1 MPANEFNIKFS
12 PDVVPIFDKTLLG
25 SIRRPIDPMKW
36 DIVLDFYDR
45 GLYRDVIIGILDYVD
60 SELVTKRGNPAKTD
74 FVIPHGSAIVKIK
87 IDDKNFQ
94 VTAPFLEVP
103 STQNIPLL
111 RQVSEINLFPLN
123 LSTIVLENNQLIFKY
138 SCPLELCE
146 PYKIY
151 DVLREICRYAD
162 AYDDEFI
169 KKFNARW
176 VHRPVIRTFAQKYTD
191 YAWNRVQLYLQE
203 VSAYIDY
210 LERKRLIE
218 FCLDMMVI
226 TLMKIDYYVVPQG
239 ALRTDIERVVSQLQ
253 DNETPMSDRIRK
265 GREFFSS
272 LKGCTKQDFTKDL
285 YVAEVFIPLRLNF
298 TNEMVEPY
306 FQRYYEVAKKEIA
319 AREYLGAVLTLQ
331 TAFFS
336 LFYNYIFPD
345 DIREIITTALIQSSH
360 KPWDKAASVFWE
372 ALENILQRQTPKR
385 KRGFLRTLFGSSM
398 S

>member
-1 MPANEFNIKFS
+1 MPANEFNMKFS

-25 SIRRPIDPMKW
+25 SIRRPIEPMKW

-45 GLYRDVIIGILDYVD
+45 GLYKDVIIGILDYVD
-60 SELVTKRGNPAKTD
+60 SELVSKRGNPAKTD

-87 IDDKNFQ
+87 IDDKNFH

-103 STQNIPLL
+103 STHNIPLL

-138 SCPLELCE
+138 SCPLEMCE

-162 AYDDEFI
+162 AYDDDFI

-176 VHRPVIRTFAQKYTD
+176 IHRPVIRTFAQKYTD
-191 YAWNRVQLYLQE
+191 YAWNRVQFYIQE
-203 VSAYIDY
+203 ASAYIDY

-226 TLMKIDYYVVPQG
+226 TLMKIDYYAVPQG
-239 ALRTDIERVVSQLQ
+239 AIMTEIERAVSQLQ
-253 DNETPMSDRIRK
+253 DNETPINDRIRK
-265 GREFFSS
+265 GREILSS
-272 LKGCTKQDFTKDL
+272 LKNHSKQEFTKDL

-306 FQRYYEVAKKEIA
+306 FQRYYEVAKKEMA

-331 TAFFS
+331 SAFIG
-336 LFYNYIFPD
+336 LFYNYIFPE
-345 DIREIITTALIQSSH
+345 DIKELITTALVQSNH
-360 KPWDKAASVFWE
+360 KPWDKAASVLWQ
-372 ALENILQRQTPKR
+372 ALENVLQRQTPKR
-385 KRGFLRTLFGSSM
+385 KRGFLRTLFGSM

>member
-1 MPANEFNIKFS
+1 MSFNELNMKFS

-25 SIRRPIDPMKW
+25 SIQRPIEPMKW
-36 DIVLDFYDR
+36 DLVLDFYDR
-45 GLYRDVIIGILDYVD
+45 GLFKDVIIGILDYVD
-60 SELVTKRGNPAKTD
+60 SEMVNKRGNPAKTD

-87 IDDKNFQ
+87 IDDKNFY

-162 AYDDEFI
+162 AYDDDFI

-176 VHRPVIRTFAQKYTD
+176 IHKPVTRNFAQKYTD
-191 YAWNRVQLYLQE
+191 YAWNRIQLYLQE
-203 VSAYIDY
+203 ASAYIDY

-226 TLMKIDYYVVPQG
+226 TLMKIDYYAVPQG
-239 ALRTDIERVVSQLQ
+239 ATRTDLEQAVSQLQ
-253 DNETPMSDRIRK
+253 DNQTPINDRIRK
-265 GREFFSS
+265 GREFLNS
-272 LKGCTKQDFTKDL
+272 LKSCNRQEFIKDL

-298 TNEMVEPY
+298 TNEMVESY

-336 LFYNYIFPD
+336 LFYNYICPD
-345 DIREIITTALIQSSH
+345 DIKEIITTALVQSSR
-360 KPWDKAASVFWE
+360 KSWDKAALVLWQ

-385 KRGFLRTLFGSSM
+385 KRGFLRTLFGSM

>member
-1 MPANEFNIKFS
+1 MPANEFNIKVS

-36 DIVLDFYDR
+36 DIVLDLYDR
-45 GLYRDVIIGILDYVD
+45 GLYKDVIIGILDYVD

-87 IDDKNFQ
+87 IDDKNFH

-103 STQNIPLL
+103 STHNIPLL

-203 VSAYIDY
+203 ASAYIDY

-218 FCLDMMVI
+218 FCLDMMAI
-226 TLMKIDYYVVPQG
+226 TLMKIDYYAVPQG
-239 ALRTDIERVVSQLQ
+239 AVRTDIERVVSQLQ
-253 DNETPMSDRIRK
+253 DNETPINDRIRK
-265 GREFFSS
+265 GREFLSS
-272 LKGCTKQDFTKDL
+272 LKGHTKQEFTKDL

-345 DIREIITTALIQSSH
+345 DIKEIISTALVQSSH
-360 KPWDKAASVFWE
+360 KPWDKAASVLWE

-385 KRGFLRTLFGSSM
+385 KQGFLRTVTK
-398 S
+398 

>member
-1 MPANEFNIKFS
+1 MKFS

-25 SIRRPIDPMKW
+25 SIRRPIEPMKW

-45 GLYRDVIIGILDYVD
+45 GLYKDVIIGILDYVD
-60 SELVTKRGNPAKTD
+60 SELVSKRGNPAKTD

-87 IDDKNFQ
+87 IDDKNFH

-103 STQNIPLL
+103 STHNIPLL

-138 SCPLELCE
+138 SCPLEMCE

-162 AYDDEFI
+162 AYDDDFI

-176 VHRPVIRTFAQKYTD
+176 IHRPVIRTFAQKYTD
-191 YAWNRVQLYLQE
+191 YAWNRVQFYIQE
-203 VSAYIDY
+203 ASAYIDY

-226 TLMKIDYYVVPQG
+226 TLMKIDYYAVPQG
-239 ALRTDIERVVSQLQ
+239 AIMTEIERAVSQLQ
-253 DNETPMSDRIRK
+253 DNETPINDRIRK
-265 GREFFSS
+265 GREILSS
-272 LKGCTKQDFTKDL
+272 LKNHSKQEFTKDL

-306 FQRYYEVAKKEIA
+306 FQRYYEVAKKEMA

-331 TAFFS
+331 SAFIG
-336 LFYNYIFPD
+336 LFYNYIFPE
-345 DIREIITTALIQSSH
+345 DIKELITTALVQSNH
-360 KPWDKAASVFWE
+360 KPWDKAASVLWQ
-372 ALENILQRQTPKR
+372 ALENVLQRQTPKR
-385 KRGFLRTLFGSSM
+385 KRGFLRTLFGSM

>member
-1 MPANEFNIKFS
+1 MPANEFNMKFS
-12 PDVVPIFDKTLLG
+12 PDVVPTFDKTLLG
-25 SIRRPIDPMKW
+25 AIRRPIDPMKW
-36 DIVLDFYDR
+36 DIVLDLYDR
-45 GLYRDVIIGILDYVD
+45 GQYKDVIIGILDYVD
-60 SELVTKRGNPAKTD
+60 SEMVTKRGNPAKTD

-87 IDDKNFQ
+87 IDDKNFY
-94 VTAPFLEVP
+94 VIAPFLEVP
-103 STQNIPLL
+103 STHNIPLL
-111 RQVSEINLFPLN
+111 RQVTEINLFPLN

-138 SCPLELCE
+138 SCPSELCE

-162 AYDDEFI
+162 AYDDDFI

-226 TLMKIDYYVVPQG
+226 TLMKVDYYAVPQG
-239 ALRTDIERVVSQLQ
+239 AVRTDIEQAVSQLQ
-253 DNETPMSDRIRK
+253 DNETPINDRIRK
-265 GREFFSS
+265 GREFLSS
-272 LKGCTKQDFTKDL
+272 LKGHTKQEFTKDL

-306 FQRYYEVAKKEIA
+306 FERYYEVAKKEIA

-331 TAFFS
+331 TAFFG

-345 DIREIITTALIQSSH
+345 DIKEIITTALVQSSH
-360 KPWDKAASVFWE
+360 KPWDKALSVLWD

-385 KRGFLRTLFGSSM
+385 KQGFLRTLFGSSK
-398 S
+398 

>member
-1 MPANEFNIKFS
+1 MPANEFNMKFS

-45 GLYRDVIIGILDYVD
+45 GLYKDVIIGILDYVD
-60 SELVTKRGNPAKTD
+60 SEMVSKRGNPAKTD
-74 FVIPHGSAIVKIK
+74 FVIPHGSAVVKIK
-87 IDDKNFQ
+87 IDDKKFH
-94 VTAPFLEVP
+94 VSAPFLEVP
-103 STQNIPLL
+103 STHNIPLL
-111 RQVSEINLFPLN
+111 RQVTEINLFPLN

-162 AYDDEFI
+162 AYDDDFI

-203 VSAYIDY
+203 ASAYIDY

-218 FCLDMMVI
+218 FCLDMMVR
-226 TLMKIDYYVVPQG
+226 TFMKFDYYAVPQG
-239 ALRTDIERVVSQLQ
+239 AVRTDIEQAVSQLQ
-253 DNETPMSDRIRK
+253 DNETPVNDRIRK
-265 GREFFSS
+265 GREFLSS
-272 LKGCTKQDFTKDL
+272 LKTLTRQEFTKDL

-298 TNEMVEPY
+298 TNEMVDPY
-306 FQRYYEVAKKEIA
+306 FQRYYEVARKEIA

-345 DIREIITTALIQSSH
+345 DIKEIISTALVQSSH
-360 KPWDKAASVFWE
+360 KPWDKAASVLWE
-372 ALENILQRQTPKR
+372 ALENVLQRQTPKR
-385 KRGFLRTLFGSSM
+385 KRGFLRTLFGSNN
-398 S
+398 

>member
-45 GLYRDVIIGILDYVD
+45 NLYKDVIVGILDYVD
-60 SELVTKRGNPAKTD
+60 SELVSKRGNPAKTD
-74 FVIPHGSAIVKIK
+74 FVIPHGSAVVKIK
-87 IDDKNFQ
+87 IDDKNFH
-94 VTAPFLEVP
+94 VSAPFLEVP
-103 STQNIPLL
+103 STHNIPLL
-111 RQVSEINLFPLN
+111 RQVTEINLFPLN

-162 AYDDEFI
+162 AYDDDFI

-176 VHRPVIRTFAQKYTD
+176 VHKPVIRTFAQKYTD

-203 VSAYIDY
+203 ASAYIDY

-218 FCLDMMVI
+218 FCLDMMV
-226 TLMKIDYYVVPQG
+226 TSLMKIDYYAVPQG
-239 ALRTDIERVVSQLQ
+239 AVRTDIEQAVSQLQ
-253 DNETPMSDRIRK
+253 DNETPVNDRIRK
-265 GREFFSS
+265 GREFLSTLKALNKQEFS
-272 LKGCTKQDFTKDL
+272 KDL

-306 FQRYYEVAKKEIA
+306 FQRYYEVARKEIA

-336 LFYNYIFPD
+336 LFYNYVFPD
-345 DIREIITTALIQSSH
+345 DIRQIITTALVQSGH
-360 KPWDKAASVFWE
+360 RPWDKAASLLWQ

-385 KRGFLRTLFGSSM
+385 KRGFLRTLFGSNN
-398 S
+398 

>member
-1 MPANEFNIKFS
+1 MPLNEINMKFS

-25 SIRRPIDPMKW
+25 SIQRSIDPMKW

-45 GLYRDVIIGILDYVD
+45 GLYKDVIIGILDYVD
-60 SELVTKRGNPAKTD
+60 SELVNKRGNPAKTD

-87 IDDKNFQ
+87 INDKNFH
-94 VTAPFLEVP
+94 VTAPFLEIP
-103 STQNIPLL
+103 STHNIPLL

-176 VHRPVIRTFAQKYTD
+176 VHKPVIRTFAQKYTD

-203 VSAYIDY
+203 AFTYIDY
-210 LERKRLIE
+210 LERRRLIE

-226 TLMKIDYYVVPQG
+226 TLMKIDYYAVPQG
-239 ALRTDIERVVSQLQ
+239 VVRTDIERAVSQLQ
-253 DNETPMSDRIRK
+253 DNETPISDRIRK
-265 GREFFSS
+265 GRELLSN
-272 LKGCTKQDFTKDL
+272 LKGHSKQEFTNDL

-298 TNEMVEPY
+298 TNEMVESY
-306 FQRYYEVAKKEIA
+306 FLRYYEVAKKEIA
-319 AREYLGAVLTLQ
+319 AREYLGAVLTLK
-331 TAFFS
+331 TAFFG
-336 LFYNYIFPD
+336 LFYNYISPD
-345 DIREIITTALIQSSH
+345 DIKKIITTALVQSSH
-360 KPWDKAASVFWE
+360 KPWDKAASVLWE
-372 ALENILQRQTPKR
+372 ALENILQRHTPKR
-385 KRGFLRTLFGSSM
+385 KRGFLRTLFSS
-398 S
+398 SQS

>member
-45 GLYRDVIIGILDYVD
+45 KLYKDVIVGILDYVD
-60 SELVTKRGNPAKTD
+60 SEMVSKRGNPAKTD
-74 FVIPHGSAIVKIK
+74 FVIPHGSAVVKIK
-87 IDDKNFQ
+87 IDNKNFH
-94 VTAPFLEVP
+94 VSAPFLQVP
-103 STQNIPLL
+103 STHNIPLL
-111 RQVSEINLFPLN
+111 RQVTEINLFPLN

-146 PYKIY
+146 PYKTY

-162 AYDDEFI
+162 AYDDDFI

-176 VHRPVIRTFAQKYTD
+176 VHKPVIRTFAQKYTD

-203 VSAYIDY
+203 TSAYIDY

-218 FCLDMMVI
+218 FCLDIMV
-226 TLMKIDYYVVPQG
+226 TSLMKIDYYAVPQG
-239 ALRTDIERVVSQLQ
+239 TVKTDIEQAVSQLQ
-253 DNETPMSDRIRK
+253 DNEIPANDRIRK
-265 GREFFSS
+265 GREFLSA
-272 LKGCTKQDFTKDL
+272 LKALNKQEFTKDL
-285 YVAEVFIPLRLNF
+285 YIADVFIPLRLNF

-306 FQRYYEVAKKEIA
+306 FQRYYEVAWKEIA

-345 DIREIITTALIQSSH
+345 DIREIITTALVQSGH
-360 KPWDKAASVFWE
+360 KPWDKAASLLWQ
-372 ALENILQRQTPKR
+372 ALENVLQRQTPKR
-385 KRGFLRTLFGSSM
+385 KRGFLRTLFGGSQS
-398 S
+398 

>member
-1 MPANEFNIKFS
+1 MPANDFNIKFS

-45 GLYRDVIIGILDYVD
+45 KQYKDIIVGILDYVD
-60 SELVTKRGNPAKTD
+60 SELVSKRGNTAKTD
-74 FVIPHGSAIVKIK
+74 FVIPHGSTLVKIK
-87 IDDKNFQ
+87 IDNKNFH
-94 VTAPFLEVP
+94 VSAPFLEVP
-103 STQNIPLL
+103 STHNIPLL
-111 RQVSEINLFPLN
+111 RQVTEINLFPLN
-123 LSTIVLENNQLIFKY
+123 LSTIVLKNNQLIFKY

-162 AYDDEFI
+162 AYDDDFI

-176 VHRPVIRTFAQKYTD
+176 IHKPVIKTFEQKYTD

-203 VSAYIDY
+203 ASAYIDY
-210 LERKRLIE
+210 LERRRLID
-218 FCLDMMVI
+218 FCLDMMV
-226 TLMKIDYYVVPQG
+226 TSLMKIDYYAVPQG
-239 ALRTDIERVVSQLQ
+239 TVRTDIEQAVSQLQ
-253 DNETPMSDRIRK
+253 DNETPVNDRIRK
-265 GREFFSS
+265 GREFLST
-272 LKGCTKQDFTKDL
+272 LKALSKQEFTKDL

-306 FQRYYEVAKKEIA
+306 FQRYYEVARKEIA

-345 DIREIITTALIQSSH
+345 DIREIVTTALVQSSH
-360 KPWDKAASVFWE
+360 KPWDKAASLLGQ
-372 ALENILQRQTPKR
+372 ALENVLQRQTPKR
-385 KRGFLRTLFGSSM
+385 KRGFLRTLFGSNN
-398 S
+398 

>member
-1 MPANEFNIKFS
+1 
-12 PDVVPIFDKTLLG
+12 
-25 SIRRPIDPMKW
+25 MKW

-45 GLYRDVIIGILDYVD
+45 NLYKDVIVGILDYVD
-60 SELVTKRGNPAKTD
+60 SELVSKRGNPAKTD
-74 FVIPHGSAIVKIK
+74 FVIPHGSAVVKIK
-87 IDDKNFQ
+87 IDDKNFH
-94 VTAPFLEVP
+94 VSAPFLEVP
-103 STQNIPLL
+103 STHNIPLL
-111 RQVSEINLFPLN
+111 RQVTEINLFPLN

-162 AYDDEFI
+162 AYDDDFI

-176 VHRPVIRTFAQKYTD
+176 VHKPVIRTFAQKYTD

-203 VSAYIDY
+203 ASAYIDY

-218 FCLDMMVI
+218 FCLDMMV
-226 TLMKIDYYVVPQG
+226 TSLMKIDYYAVPQG
-239 ALRTDIERVVSQLQ
+239 AVRTDIEQAVSQLQ
-253 DNETPMSDRIRK
+253 DNETPVNDRIRK
-265 GREFFSS
+265 GREFLSTLKALNKQEFS
-272 LKGCTKQDFTKDL
+272 KDL

-306 FQRYYEVAKKEIA
+306 FQRYYEVARKEIA

-336 LFYNYIFPD
+336 LFYNYVFPD
-345 DIREIITTALIQSSH
+345 DIRQIITTALVQSGH
-360 KPWDKAASVFWE
+360 RPWDKAASLLWQ

-385 KRGFLRTLFGSSM
+385 KRGFLRTLFGSNN
-398 S
+398 